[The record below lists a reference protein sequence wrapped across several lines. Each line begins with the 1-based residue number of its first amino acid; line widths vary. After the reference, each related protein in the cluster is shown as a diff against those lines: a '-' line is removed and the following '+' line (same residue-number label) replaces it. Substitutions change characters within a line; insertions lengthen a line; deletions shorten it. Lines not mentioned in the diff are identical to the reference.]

1 VGNVTLP
8 PRLDRDA
15 AQVPSQARSTD
26 AAAPGGV
33 SDMLAEARMR
43 ELYDLHAGPLY
54 RYLMSLTFGQRQA
67 AEDLMQETLLRA
79 WRNLNSL
86 SPDVGSIRPWLFTV
100 ARRIAIDASRARRA
114 RPAYS
119 DDAQVGDLPAPED
132 SIERIL
138 TAETVRRALPRLSP
152 EHRRVIVEL
161 YYHGRTASETA
172 EIVGI
177 PEGTVKSRAYHALRA
192 MRAAIG
198 AINGGAP

>member
-1 VGNVTLP
+1 
-8 PRLDRDA
+8 
-15 AQVPSQARSTD
+15 
-26 AAAPGGV
+26 
-33 SDMLAEARMR
+33 MLAEARMR

-79 WRNLNSL
+79 WRNLDSL
-86 SPDVGSIRPWLFTV
+86 NTDVKTLRPWLFTV

-114 RPAYS
+114 RPRYS
-119 DDAQVGDLPAPED
+119 DDAEVGDFSTPED
-132 SIERIL
+132 TMEQVL
-138 TAETVRRALPRLSP
+138 TAETVRRVLPQLSP
-152 EHRRVIVEL
+152 EHRRVIIEL
-161 YYHGRTASETA
+161 YYHGRTARETA

-198 AINGGAP
+198 GTQ